1 MCQWTVLHIAV
12 TICQSWGLFLLKF
25 NTWLDWSLHFCS
37 GFTRMHA
44 SPVTYPKVHM
54 LKDSV
59 HSLLVIWPSF
69 IYRFQSFSTSKQNL
83 IWGGHCFSVF
93 NSVICPPTQ
102 CNYLQ
107 IFVSPDTMWSFI
119 QVIKVES
126 RRRVTVARLLW
137 MLDGK
142 VWEWRNRK
150 KKKSNYSCI
159 ITVEQYIRSHR
170 RRALTQPSPCLSFC
184 LSGNY
189 GTGGGHPLE
198 PGPFPQEPLGAAQ
211 SMIVLFSRTLPHE
224 TWRHRSRAP
233 AHSRRAYMCRSGY
246 QSRWHAAPSQHH

>member
-1 MCQWTVLHIAV
+1 MSVLRFISVEIQYMTGLVSSFLQWLYTHARI
-12 TICQSWGLFLLKF
+12 
-25 NTWLDWSLHFCS
+25 
-37 GFTRMHA
+37 TRHVSEGSHA
-44 SPVTYPKVHM
+44 K
-54 LKDSV
+54 
-59 HSLLVIWPSF
+59 
-69 IYRFQSFSTSKQNL
+69 RFRTQSFSHLAFIHLALS
-83 IWGGHCFSVF
+83 IFF
-93 NSVICPPTQ
+93 NIKTKSNMGWTLFFCIQFRVICPPTQ

-150 KKKSNYSCI
+150 KKKSNYCCI